1 MTYEE
6 YLNLFNELKNPT
18 YNNEL
23 LNKLKTMPINPNLQE
38 LLSPKYEDLINYKFT
53 ESVKKI
59 KTDLPTIFDDNN
71 YLDLYLVNFKKE
83 INYLLEML
91 KIDLLPPSTKEQ
103 LAKTIKEGTDKIYEI
118 LINEANR
125 EDLTGIYALTIK
137 NNQIKWSDNK

>member
-6 YLNLFNELKNPT
+6 YLNLFNELKTPT

-91 KIDLLPPSTKEQ
+91 KIDLLPPNTKEQ

>member
-6 YLNLFNELKNPT
+6 YLNLFNELKTPT

-103 LAKTIKEGTDKIYEI
+103 LTKTIKEGTDKIYEI

>member
-6 YLNLFNELKNPT
+6 YLNLFNELKTPT

-23 LNKLKTMPINPNLQE
+23 LNKLKTIPINPNLQE
-38 LLSPKYEDLINYKFT
+38 LLSPRYEDLINYKFT

-103 LAKTIKEGTDKIYEI
+103 LTKTIKEGTDKIYEI